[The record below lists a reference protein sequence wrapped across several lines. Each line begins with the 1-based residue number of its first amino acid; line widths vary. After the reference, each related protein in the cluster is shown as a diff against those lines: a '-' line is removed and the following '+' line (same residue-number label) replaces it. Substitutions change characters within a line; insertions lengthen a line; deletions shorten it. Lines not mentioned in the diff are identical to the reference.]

1 MKAAGRALRMIPP
14 PPTYTVNWA
23 LGRWTDPGPVSAFAA
38 RDPIHI
44 VQCTL
49 RIKPNMFMFM
59 FKTPTPTFPQK
70 KTMPAHVVGSQPAKI
85 WVLGK

>member
-14 PPTYTVNWA
+14 TPTYTVNRA

-49 RIKPNMFMFM
+49 RINPNMFMFM
-59 FKTPTPTFPQK
+59 FMCPDWAQIGPLPIF
-70 KTMPAHVVGSQPAKI
+70 
-85 WVLGK
+85 